1 VEYASKINKATGN
14 FEKKMKAAFNYSS
27 GIVRY
32 SDAQNIKF
40 NVDANKQDMVIFVIG
55 VKK

>member
-1 VEYASKINKATGN
+1 
-14 FEKKMKAAFNYSS
+14 
-27 GIVRY
+27 VRY